1 MYIYIYMYIYICI
14 CIYISHL
21 LFVTFHIL
29 VKSLISGA
37 SRHLLPGG
45 SVVARSPVK
54 WQKVAVFTGKPWES
68 HGKAMGKQWIA
79 YPLRLYKTV
88 CELEHLPLIVDLTI
102 NSMVIFHSY
111 SGFSYWKWPLIVDLT
126 IKHGDFPI
134 RFLELFT
141 RPVVI
146 KTRCRWL
153 RESQRESQS
162 VSRAK
167 LFGDK
172 KRVPSQKFFWC

>member
-1 MYIYIYMYIYICI
+1 M
-14 CIYISHL
+14 
-21 LFVTFHIL
+21 
-29 VKSLISGA
+29 
-37 SRHLLPGG
+37 
-45 SVVARSPVK
+45 
-54 WQKVAVFTGKPWES
+54 GKPWES

-172 KRVPSQKFFWC
+172 KKECHHRNSSGAKIPLFVGKFSGGNHMNVTIKSTITYLLLIQPILFVGTLW